1 MLTFFHMCFFP
12 FNPSTRIPISRSLLR
27 VFFLS
32 PLSIGSHAFCPTA
45 QQSNA
50 LTHHPTSSHGIRTTS
65 ICVFVCVYCTYITH
79 PHIQKLEHLLRISI
93 NNNIIINDIIIITSV
108 WLFNNLPCSLNL
120 IDFRTENTYTYDPY
134 RCIISYYH
142 HTVCFARQIRRYSS
156 GCFRIEGIVLLLFIG
171 RIADNFV
178 FFLFLICPF
187 IPFFLSSVT
196 KYKFILRFLVF
207 SRFIVRAFP
216 EQDRRYM
223 CPK

>member
-1 MLTFFHMCFFP
+1 MCVCVCESFSYFISAVVSPAAGPSIRSSLVPIRMLIDDGKRAEMLTFFHMCFFP

-142 HTVCFARQIRRYSS
+142 HTVCFAR
-156 GCFRIEGIVLLLFIG
+156 
-171 RIADNFV
+171 
-178 FFLFLICPF
+178 
-187 IPFFLSSVT
+187 
-196 KYKFILRFLVF
+196 
-207 SRFIVRAFP
+207 
-216 EQDRRYM
+216 
-223 CPK
+223 